1 MKIFSF
7 LESIKEVVLYVIF
20 YLSRGCNA
28 SRAIRDLAMELWKE
42 DLLKLSFS
50 LRHQRKMLRTNNV
63 VDDRKIVLLLES
75 LEFPLGEIKKI
86 PLRLFNKY
94 KITLESNIAKLED
107 KLTIIIGIK
116 SFIPTIIALA
126 VFFNMIN
133 FFEGSL
139 FMAISLMILYNFIP
153 SFRYNVLEV
162 NIAIPGLLLSVI
174 SGFCLALLYQGMFIG
189 KILAVIV
196 SSMFITYYFWTKN
209 MNEKDLC
216 KELLDTS
223 KHLESLL
230 SWLMKYIKK
239 GFNLEYA
246 TREFV
251 KVYLKEKN
259 YAKKEAANWIFLKRH
274 GLKSDNNIMKGLSMI
289 YSNADLE
296 EVEYNIE
303 TVFTMFRN
311 SRTLIANF
319 CHKIKILE
327 FRSKIIQ
334 CISSLVV
341 SIILSLA
348 SIFENRGFD
357 IIFFIVIFQ
366 YFQII
371 FSYKISIS
379 YGKSDMMKYMVI
391 NIIFAFLTMFCL
403 EFVMRKI

>member
-403 EFVMRKI
+403 EFVTRKI